1 MLGCQTLDV
10 ERLIIT
16 FAKTI
21 YSVRGDSVL
30 HLGYFHIFS
39 APVDN
44 NNLVEKIQ
52 IRLRIYWRNSLGRRA
67 GELKQPEFEK
77 CQKCLSVL
85 SSHMVFPSCSRGV
98 ERCNAGENHRVS
110 RHGNTD
116 TSRTGVRETHL
127 DFLMSFRSF
136 FLYVVG
142 LIMNFFR
149 IFLRVFFIL

>member
-1 MLGCQTLDV
+1 MVGCQTLDV

-16 FAKTI
+16 FAKII

-85 SSHMVFPSCSRGV
+85 SSHLTWFSLLALEEWSVAMRGKITESV
-98 ERCNAGENHRVS
+98 VMEILTL
-110 RHGNTD
+110 HGQ
-116 TSRTGVRETHL
+116 V
-127 DFLMSFRSF
+127 
-136 FLYVVG
+136 
-142 LIMNFFR
+142 
-149 IFLRVFFIL
+149 

>member
-16 FAKTI
+16 FAKII

-67 GELKQPEFEK
+67 GELKQPWQGLRNAK
-77 CQKCLSVL
+77 NVCQSYHLISHGFPFLLSRSGAL
-85 SSHMVFPSCSRGV
+85 QCGGKSQSQSSWK
-98 ERCNAGENHRVS
+98 
-110 RHGNTD
+110 
-116 TSRTGVRETHL
+116 
-127 DFLMSFRSF
+127 
-136 FLYVVG
+136 Y
-142 LIMNFFR
+142 
-149 IFLRVFFIL
+149 